1 MGKTSFSSYEKEI
14 NKFET
19 CENSINSSESCL
31 FRLFWTVKYESLILL
46 SFVLIFIF
54 IMRYFLFF
62 WLLFLCVY
70 VHSWW
75 SRPDSHRLR
84 DNCTETHTFVSLCHR
99 IIYLVF
105 LITFIHFWELILAEK
120 SLEFSLI
127 WTVWFLWRTTL
138 IWVEINR
145 ILDVFRHLMILDLK
159 ILFAVVC
166 IFINVLNGSFL
177 LEIGMDN
184 AIILIK
190 FFFLFLCFK
199 FLDSFDKLLIK
210 RHIEIWL

>member
-1 MGKTSFSSYEKEI
+1 
-14 NKFET
+14 
-19 CENSINSSESCL
+19 
-31 FRLFWTVKYESLILL
+31 
-46 SFVLIFIF
+46 
-54 IMRYFLFF
+54 MRYFFFF

-75 SRPDSHRLR
+75 SRPDSHRLW
-84 DNCTETHTFVSLCHR
+84 DNCTETHTFISICHR

-127 WTVWFLWRTTL
+127 WTVWFFWRTTL

-177 LEIGMDN
+177 LEIGMDD
-184 AIILIK
+184 AIILIE
-190 FFFLFLCFK
+190 FFFLFLFFK

-210 RHIEIWL
+210 RHIEIWR